1 MAVAFASLSN
11 FVLSGKGNR
20 YLLFVNLCLSLAALT
35 KGVFVYCW
43 IPNMAFHFW
52 LFLRTHRKT
61 VLLLSLIPLLTVSCW
76 SYRNYK
82 RTGVFHFSSI
92 SQKQQGYLVKRYWK
106 RERAAFARE
115 NPGQLRQGDDY
126 TTAKR
131 GVEYSFLKVVARNW
145 QDYTLYHM
153 RGVLFFFLDPGRF
166 DIYQVLGWSQQEGLS
181 RYMGNSSGT
190 TFQDIL
196 AKARELPIPIVAL
209 LTLIGTVNLVI
220 LGAFSYFVFR
230 PHVQPELKVFLILIV
245 FYVAFVTGGIGR
257 SRYRLPVMPFLLLTA
272 PTILRHFGK
281 SEVRSS
287 KHGTNSKFEA

>member
-1 MAVAFASLSN
+1 
-11 FVLSGKGNR
+11 
-20 YLLFVNLCLSLAALT
+20 
-35 KGVFVYCW
+35 
-43 IPNMAFHFW
+43 
-52 LFLRTHRKT
+52 
-61 VLLLSLIPLLTVSCW
+61 
-76 SYRNYK
+76 
-82 RTGVFHFSSI
+82 
-92 SQKQQGYLVKRYWK
+92 
-106 RERAAFARE
+106 
-115 NPGQLRQGDDY
+115 
-126 TTAKR
+126 
-131 GVEYSFLKVVARNW
+131 
-145 QDYTLYHM
+145 
-153 RGVLFFFLDPGRF
+153 
-166 DIYQVLGWSQQEGLS
+166 
-181 RYMGNSSGT
+181 MGNSSGT

-220 LGAFSYFVFR
+220 LGAFLYFVFR

>member
-1 MAVAFASLSN
+1 MYLFYPAQVIYTQVIMSEILLQTWLLLSLL
-11 FVLSGKGNR
+11 FLTLLLSGKGNR

-153 RGVLFFFLDPGRF
+153 RGVLFFFL
-166 DIYQVLGWSQQEGLS
+166 
-181 RYMGNSSGT
+181 
-190 TFQDIL
+190 
-196 AKARELPIPIVAL
+196 
-209 LTLIGTVNLVI
+209 
-220 LGAFSYFVFR
+220 
-230 PHVQPELKVFLILIV
+230 
-245 FYVAFVTGGIGR
+245 R
-257 SRYRLPVMPFLLLTA
+257 SRAF
-272 PTILRHFGK
+272 
-281 SEVRSS
+281 
-287 KHGTNSKFEA
+287 